1 MNRIKKFFVGF
12 LVLGLFVSFAT
23 AGVTGNWVT
32 YDDKTGKKKSVI
44 KIIKHGN
51 TISGTVVKL
60 YSGALTKCTACKGGL
75 KNKSIKGMTVF
86 RNLKLKDGKW
96 QGGKILDPKNGKWYT
111 CEIWQEGSN
120 LKVRGYILM
129 FFRTQTWKR
138 H

>member
-1 MNRIKKFFVGF
+1 MVGF
-12 LVLGLFVSFAT
+12 LLLGLFASVSI

-32 YDDKTGKKKSVI
+32 YDDKTGKKKS
-44 KIIKHGN
+44 IINISKHGN
-51 TISGTVVKL
+51 SISGTVVKL
-60 YSGALTKCTACKGGL
+60 YPGALTNCGACKGGL
-75 KNKSIKGMTVF
+75 KNKPIKGMTVF

-111 CEIWQEGSN
+111 CEIWQEGAN

-129 FFRTQTWKR
+129 FYRTQTWKR